1 MLNVESKSHH
11 KTTLTGLKL
20 KHFQH
25 WFSEGSTGRI
35 RRKYKLWRKEIEQ
48 TIKCDMTE
56 HENGQHQQ
64 RSLKQSKRSEGLTPC
79 QDWRCQETIHEG
91 PRVRD

>member
-1 MLNVESKSHH
+1 
-11 KTTLTGLKL
+11 
-20 KHFQH
+20 
-25 WFSEGSTGRI
+25 
-35 RRKYKLWRKEIEQ
+35 
-48 TIKCDMTE
+48 MTE

-64 RSLKQSKRSEGLTPC
+64 QSLKQSKRSEGLTPC